1 MSPFIETIRIEKGEA
16 CRLAYHTERMN
27 RTRKEVFGLSAP
39 LSLADRLSPAA
50 YRERTKCR
58 IEYAEDILKIEYLP
72 YQLRPVRT
80 LAWTV
85 DEGITYTY
93 KSSDRSSFDRL
104 QAARGAA
111 DDILIVRN
119 GRITDTSICN
129 VALWN
134 GTEWI
139 TPEQPLL
146 AGTHRAYLI
155 HTGQIRPGNIGR
167 SELSAYTRIRLF
179 NAMIDFG
186 EIDLPLTAIQ
196 GI

>member
-1 MSPFIETIRIEKGEA
+1 MSPFIETIRIENGEA
-16 CRLAYHTERMN
+16 CRLDYHTERMN
-27 RTRKEVFGLSAP
+27 RTRKDVFGLSAP
-39 LSLADRLSPAA
+39 LSLADLLSPAA

-58 IEYAEDILKIEYLP
+58 IEYAEEILKIEYLP
-72 YQLRPVRT
+72 YRLRPIHT
-80 LAWTV
+80 LVWTI
-85 DEGITYTY
+85 DEEITYAY
-93 KSSDRSSFDRL
+93 KSADRSSFARL
-104 QAARGAA
+104 EATRGTA

-134 GTEWI
+134 GSEWI
-139 TPEQPLL
+139 TPEHPLL
-146 AGTHRAYLI
+146 PGTHRAYLI
-155 HTGQIRPGNIGR
+155 QTGQIRPGTIGR

-186 EIDLPLTAIQ
+186 EIDLPVSAIQ

>member
-1 MSPFIETIRIEKGEA
+1 MSPFIETIRIENGEA
-16 CRLAYHTERMN
+16 CRLDYHTERMN
-27 RTRKEVFGLSAP
+27 RTRKDVFGLSTP

-58 IEYAEDILKIEYLP
+58 IEYAEEILKIEYLP
-72 YQLRPVRT
+72 YRIRPVHT
-80 LAWTV
+80 LAWTM
-85 DEGITYTY
+85 DEEITYAY
-93 KSSDRSSFDRL
+93 KSADRSSLTRL
-104 QAARGAA
+104 AATRGTA

-134 GTEWI
+134 GSEWI
-139 TPEQPLL
+139 TPEHPLL
-146 AGTHRAYLI
+146 PGTHRAYLI
-155 HTGQIRPGNIGR
+155 QTGQIRPGTIGC

-186 EIDLPLTAIQ
+186 EIDLPVTAIR

>member
-1 MSPFIETIRIEKGEA
+1 MFPFIETIRIEEGEA
-16 CRLAYHTERMN
+16 YRLAYHTERMN

-39 LSLADRLSPAA
+39 LSLAGRLSPAA

-72 YQLRPVRT
+72 YRLRPVRT

-85 DEGITYTY
+85 DEEITYTY
-93 KSSDRSSFDRL
+93 KSSDRSSLDRL

-134 GTEWI
+134 GAEWI